1 MRIVN
6 AGRQAV
12 ICGGFFDQT
21 RHGSLAA
28 VGDRA
33 HILEHVDR
41 TQGILTLTDTRP
53 CQLIV
58 IAREIKLADR
68 GLDAVHLDGLGQ
80 SCRIRVFLHGFAA
93 EFDGQLTE
101 HTVARV
107 GERFLDI
114 LFAVS
119 VRAGDFL
126 AADVDRA
133 GARPL
138 ALEQVGDVLDSGVDG
153 HNLEDRARNRVR
165 GQQAVNVNAVP
176 RGIVRRNVRRIGRIK
191 RRCGHHAQ
199 NFTGFIVINAN
210 RSIHSVQSLIGDI
223 VQIGINR
230 QIQAVAGAER
240 RIYAGEQIVAGQLI
254 RERGERTRADVAV
267 FVAYGVQ
274 CGAPDGCVI
283 VVDAVA
289 VLVERGQHI
298 AVPVE
303 DGAAFQLTGV
313 VIEMTVVRVGGPVA
327 AVHDKPEAEER
338 QTQTEQCGE
347 DQTENTAFFDFPHGY
362 SSPLSSRR
370 LGRRTANDAFCR
382 VSVAFKKASM
392 PHADSMDEPPLDT
405 NGSVTPVNG
414 RISTAPNTFRQ
425 VWNTSRLV
433 AAHAAMV

>member
-1 MRIVN
+1 MR
-6 AGRQAV
+6 
-12 ICGGFFDQT
+12 D
-21 RHGSLAA
+21 GSLAA

-33 HILEHVDR
+33 HILEHVDWA
-41 TQGILTLTDTRP
+41 QGILALTDTRP
-53 CQLIV
+53 RQLIV

-68 GLDAVHLDGLGQ
+68 GLNAVHLDGLGQ

-165 GQQAVNVNAVP
+165 GQQAVDVNA
-176 RGIVRRNVRRIGRIK
+176 GIVRRNVRRIGRIE

-210 RSIHSVQSLIGDI
+210 RSVHSVQSLIGDI

-230 QIQAVAGAER
+230 
-240 RIYAGEQIVAGQLI
+240 
-254 RERGERTRADVAV
+254 
-267 FVAYGVQ
+267 
-274 CGAPDGCVI
+274 
-283 VVDAVA
+283 
-289 VLVERGQHI
+289 
-298 AVPVE
+298 
-303 DGAAFQLTGV
+303 
-313 VIEMTVVRVGGPVA
+313 
-327 AVHDKPEAEER
+327 
-338 QTQTEQCGE
+338 
-347 DQTENTAFFDFPHGY
+347 
-362 SSPLSSRR
+362 
-370 LGRRTANDAFCR
+370 
-382 VSVAFKKASM
+382 
-392 PHADSMDEPPLDT
+392 
-405 NGSVTPVNG
+405 
-414 RISTAPNTFRQ
+414 
-425 VWNTSRLV
+425 
-433 AAHAAMV
+433 

>member
-1 MRIVN
+1 MHHIRDGTRGLFVNQLRRLVRIVN

-12 ICGGFFDQT
+12 ICGGFFNQT
-21 RHGSLAA
+21 RDGSLAA

-53 CQLIV
+53 RQLIV

-138 ALEQVGDVLDSGVDG
+138 ALEQVGDVFDSGVDG

-165 GQQAVNVNAVP
+165 GQQAVDVNAVP

-199 NFTGFIVINAN
+199 NLTGFIVINAN
-210 RSIHSVQSLIGDI
+210 RSVHSVQSLIGDI

-230 QIQAVAGAER
+230 
-240 RIYAGEQIVAGQLI
+240 
-254 RERGERTRADVAV
+254 
-267 FVAYGVQ
+267 
-274 CGAPDGCVI
+274 
-283 VVDAVA
+283 
-289 VLVERGQHI
+289 
-298 AVPVE
+298 
-303 DGAAFQLTGV
+303 
-313 VIEMTVVRVGGPVA
+313 
-327 AVHDKPEAEER
+327 
-338 QTQTEQCGE
+338 
-347 DQTENTAFFDFPHGY
+347 
-362 SSPLSSRR
+362 
-370 LGRRTANDAFCR
+370 
-382 VSVAFKKASM
+382 
-392 PHADSMDEPPLDT
+392 
-405 NGSVTPVNG
+405 
-414 RISTAPNTFRQ
+414 
-425 VWNTSRLV
+425 
-433 AAHAAMV
+433 